1 MRLFGLELRKA
12 PKMRVKNDSETIPAG
27 YYSGGSLFV
36 YSPYMSVSEMLANTT
51 LSSCVYIIA
60 DAVAS
65 LSFNVYR
72 NRDGS
77 RERAT
82 ALAISFLLAKRP
94 NENDTPFIF
103 KKKILLH
110 LLLKGNAFIFV
121 ERDRNYEPTALYAL
135 DPAAVEIKKTDE
147 GEIYYVYT
155 VNGKSYKYNRDTIL
169 HIPAIRYNKL
179 RGFSPIEYATHTA
192 KTGLELDQYTADY
205 FDGGIHSK
213 IMLTVPKEVT
223 NWGKEQSDELIAR
236 FLETYGGREN
246 ANKPLILNKG
256 LTAQPL
262 NLAGN
267 TESQLIEIRAF
278 TEKEIAKI
286 FKVPLFMLGK
296 DTAKFTN
303 MEQLNTFFLQ
313 QTLTPWLV
321 LLNQY
326 FSRLIPSWMQDE
338 CYAEF
343 DPNTILRADSNTR
356 FNNYI
361 KGFNN
366 GIYTL
371 NEIREMEN
379 LPKIEEPYGDKHF
392 LQLNM
397 SPIEDIESMDDKNT
411 DSVPDSDNQNK
422 KNNKEE
428 SNQDSE
434 EENED
439 SE

>member
-1 MRLFGLELRKA
+1 MKFLGLELRKI
-12 PKMRVKNDSETIPAG
+12 PKMRVKNDTNTIPTG
-27 YYSGGSLFV
+27 YYSSGQSLFV
-36 YSPYMSVSEMLANTT
+36 FSPCMSVSEMLANTT

-72 NRDGS
+72 NKDGS
-77 RERAT
+77 RERAGDL
-82 ALAISFLLAKRP
+82 ALSRLLAKSP

-135 DPAAVEIKKTDE
+135 DPSDVEIKKTDE
-147 GEIYYVYT
+147 GEIYYIYT
-155 VNGKSYKYNRDTIL
+155 ANGKSYKYNRDTIL

-179 RGFSPIEYATHTA
+179 RGFSPIEYSTHTA

-223 NWGKEQSDELIAR
+223 NWGKEQSDELMAR
-236 FLETYGGREN
+236 FMQTYGGREN

-286 FKVPLFMLGK
+286 YKVPLFMLGK

-303 MEQLNTFFLQ
+303 MEQMNTFFLQ

-326 FSRLIPSWMQDE
+326 FSRLIPSYMDD

-379 LPKIEEPYGDKHF
+379 LPKIDEPYGDKHF

-397 SPIEDIESMDDKNT
+397 API
-411 DSVPDSDNQNK
+411 
-422 KNNKEE
+422 
-428 SNQDSE
+428 QDM
-434 EENED
+434 EN
-439 SE
+439 